1 MVSVGYAVG
10 HAQAAALDFADSPL
24 DCRSPRRRCPSLII
38 EPDEQPRSSAL
49 LPPER
54 HCIADERMMHGEHPK
69 DRPSRCFRDN
79 LNADQ

>member
-49 LPPER
+49 YCHPNGTVLP
-54 HCIADERMMHGEHPK
+54 MSG
-69 DRPSRCFRDN
+69 
-79 LNADQ
+79 